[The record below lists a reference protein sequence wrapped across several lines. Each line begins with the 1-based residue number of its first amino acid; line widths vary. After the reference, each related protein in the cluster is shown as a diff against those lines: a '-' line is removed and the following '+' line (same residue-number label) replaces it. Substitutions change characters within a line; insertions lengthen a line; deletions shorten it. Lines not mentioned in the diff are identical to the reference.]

1 MLKDKLLE
9 LRWRKFEL
17 QRMRWRLV
25 HRAHADPFV
34 LPAAL
39 DWLDG
44 EIAEM
49 EKAIQAG

>member
-1 MLKDKLLE
+1 MLKKDHLDLM
-9 LRWRKFEL
+9 WRKFEL

-25 HRAHADPFV
+25 NRCDADPFV

-44 EIAEM
+44 EIADM
-49 EKAIQAG
+49 KKAIQAG